1 MAELLSVAEVARVR
15 FSLGTPFMDIKIEP
29 SWKEALK
36 EEFSKPYF
44 AELVEFVRKEYKS
57 KKVYPP
63 PKFVFRA
70 FELCPFNKVRA
81 VILGQDPYHGEGQAH
96 GLSFSVP
103 EGVRMP
109 PSLQNIYK
117 EIQGDL
123 GLKTPA
129 RGPLRQSSSEASEAR
144 PDGRPESGNLEHW
157 AKQGVFLLNAT
168 LTVRAGNPGSHQD
181 KGWEQFTDAV
191 IKTLSDKKEYLVFLL
206 WGKYAQEKGAV
217 IDRKKH
223 LVLTAAHPSPY
234 SASSGFFGCR
244 HFSKTNEY
252 LKKHGKDPIRWV

>member
-1 MAELLSVAEVARVR
+1 
-15 FSLGTPFMDIKIEP
+15 MDIKIEP

-44 AELVEFVRKEYKS
+44 AELAEFVRKEYKS
-57 KKVYPP
+57 TKIYPP
-63 PKFVFRA
+63 AKFVFRA
-70 FELCPFNKVRA
+70 FELCPFDDVQV
-81 VILGQDPYHGEGQAH
+81 VILGQDPYHGAGQAN
-96 GLSFSVP
+96 GLCFSVP
-103 EGVRMP
+103 EGVGMP

-117 EIQGDL
+117 EIQYDL
-123 GLKTPA
+123 GLKMPV
-129 RGPLRQSSSEASEAR
+129 
-144 PDGRPESGNLEHW
+144 SGNLEHW
-157 AKQGVFLLNAT
+157 TKQGVFLLNAT
-168 LTVRAGNPGSHQD
+168 LTVRAKNPGSHQN

-191 IKTLSDKKEYLVFLL
+191 IRALSDKKEHLVFLL

-244 HFSKTNEY
+244 HFSRTNEY
-252 LKKHGKDPIRWV
+252 LKQHSKDPILWAG

>member
-1 MAELLSVAEVARVR
+1 
-15 FSLGTPFMDIKIEP
+15 MDIKIES

-44 AELVEFVRKEYKS
+44 AELTEFIRKEYKTT
-57 KKVYPP
+57 KIYPP

-70 FELCPFNKVRA
+70 FELCPFNKVRV
-81 VILGQDPYHGEGQAH
+81 VILGQDPYHGQGQAD

-103 EGVRMP
+103 ESVPMP

-117 EIQGDL
+117 EIQDDL
-123 GLKTPA
+123 GLKAPA
-129 RGPLRQSSSEASEAR
+129 SRLPEA
-144 PDGRPESGNLEHW
+144 GNLKHW
-157 AKQGVFLLNAT
+157 AKQGIFLLNAT
-168 LTVRAGNPGSHQD
+168 LTVRAKNPGSHQR

-191 IKTLSDKKEYLVFLL
+191 IKTLSDKKEHLVFLL

-234 SASSGFFGCR
+234 SAASGFFGCR
-244 HFSKTNEY
+244 HFSKTNNF
-252 LKKHGKDPIRWV
+252 LKKRGQKPIRWA